1 MRTVHKQK
9 ITPRYTKDNGAF
21 VLDTQSLAFP
31 DSFHMFEQSIVYIPS
46 NQTAGN
52 HKHPRS
58 EVFIGIGTE
67 LFFYWQDEFGT
78 VHSEIMQDEYL
89 YLIYVPSLIPHAIEN
104 KSSSFAILYE
114 YADAAQTNVEKI
126 AII

>member
-1 MRTVHKQK
+1 M
-9 ITPRYTKDNGAF
+9 
-21 VLDTQSLAFP
+21 
-31 DSFHMFEQSIVYIPS
+31 
-46 NQTAGN
+46 
-52 HKHPRS
+52 
-58 EVFIGIGTE
+58 E